1 LGSHQPPKR
10 RRKRELRR
18 RLTGS
23 LVVPGI
29 GSAEKLRDAMGA
41 WIDQNL
47 GVFITLLGLAM
58 SAVVY
63 AVRMEGM
70 VSRLET
76 RISSCERRADED
88 RNEIKAQLSAIGADV
103 GDVKETLNQLV
114 GAYGRRSSDAMDPSR
129 KARL

>member
-1 LGSHQPPKR
+1 
-10 RRKRELRR
+10 
-18 RLTGS
+18 
-23 LVVPGI
+23 
-29 GSAEKLRDAMGA
+29 MGA

-129 KARL
+129 KGRL